1 MMSTVTTPFP
11 GMDPF
16 VEQEDVWRDFHKRA
30 VPTIAEML
38 LTQLRPK
45 YIVKLGHDAR
55 GILPTTVDVGHQS
68 YVEIRDRISRQIV
81 TVIELLSPANKRPGG
96 DRDLY
101 LAKRDEFL
109 RSPVHLVEV
118 DLLRGGPR
126 LPVEGL
132 PACDYCALV
141 SRADDRPRVGIWPF
155 QLKDPLSA
163 IPIPL
168 RADDAEARLDL
179 QELVHRIHD
188 SAGYSDYIY
197 EGTPQPPLEKEAIAW
212 AVSFLTETR

>member
-1 MMSTVTTPFP
+1 MSSPFP
-11 GMDPF
+11 GMNPYF
-16 VEQEDVWRDFHKRA
+16 EEEEVWHDFHKRA
-30 VPTIAEML
+30 LPTIAEML
-38 LTQLRPK
+38 LPQLRPN
-45 YIVKLGHDAR
+45 YNVKVNRHSDAHGR
-55 GILPTTVDVGHQS
+55 PAALDVERQS
-68 YVEIRDRISRQIV
+68 YVEIRDRVNRQVV
-81 TVIELLSPANKRPGG
+81 TVIELLSPTNKRPGG

-109 RSPVHLVEV
+109 RSPAHLIEI

-132 PACDYCALV
+132 PECDYCTLV

-168 RADDAEARLDL
+168 RRDDVEAKLDL

-197 EGTPQPPLEKEAIAW
+197 EGNPQPPLNAETAEW
-212 AVSFLTETR
+212 ASSFLPAIR